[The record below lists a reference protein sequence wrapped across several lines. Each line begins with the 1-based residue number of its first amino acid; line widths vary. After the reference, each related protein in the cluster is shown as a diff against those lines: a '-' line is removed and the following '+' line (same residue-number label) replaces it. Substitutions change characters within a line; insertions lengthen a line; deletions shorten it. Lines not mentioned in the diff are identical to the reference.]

1 MRGHG
6 GAGCGRNLVEALFGH
21 EHDLAGAV
29 TTRPGKSIRTSAPLA
44 WFAMSI
50 IALLFTTPAAAETT
64 AEIYK
69 TRCASCHGKK
79 GAADTTLGRSLDLRP
94 LDSEE
99 VQKQSDDDLFTI
111 ISKGKK
117 KRMPAYDNK
126 LSQDEI
132 RNLVRYIRSLK
143 Q

>member
-1 MRGHG
+1 VRD
-6 GAGCGRNLVEALFGH
+6 LVEALFGH
-21 EHDLAGAV
+21 EHDLAGV
-29 TTRPGKSIRTSAPLA
+29 VSTRPEKSIWTSALLS
-44 WFAMSI
+44 WFAISI
-50 IALLFTTPAAAETT
+50 IALLFAIPADAETT

-99 VQKQSDDDLFTI
+99 VLKQSDDDLFTI

-117 KRMPAYDNK
+117 KRMPAYGNK

-132 RNLVRYIRSLK
+132 RNLVKYIRSLK